1 MDGDGNARMVDVGS
15 KPGTLRS
22 ATAEGSV
29 ILGRVAYTTLSGT
42 MSKKGDIFSV
52 AQIAGILGAKQTPNL
67 IPLCHSVALSSV
79 KLDLKLNSDNYGVDI
94 QATANTCGDA
104 RTGVEMEALTAVS
117 IAALTIYDMCKAADK
132 GIEIRRVRLVHKTGG
147 ISGDYKLQDKED
159 NKERK

>member
-1 MDGDGNARMVDVGS
+1 VDGDGNARMVDVGS

-94 QATANTCGDA
+94 QATANTSRRRIKESKYGECGLCTRRGEFQA
-104 RTGVEMEALTAVS
+104 ITS
-117 IAALTIYDMCKAADK
+117 CKIKKTIKSENESDVN
-132 GIEIRRVRLVHKTGG
+132 GELNEFTRR
-147 ISGDYKLQDKED
+147 IMSSP
-159 NKERK
+159 